1 MFEKTLNYCHGR
13 FDENLSTMQKKL
25 IHLRHYA
32 VLLIAAVI
40 TNCAAQGQHTH
51 RYNLAKMLKNN
62 MLDTSFA
69 VGTKAIQSMQQ
80 KNAITTTKVVW
91 LKGVSFNKGTIDVD
105 LRGKDVFLNSFLGI
119 AFHGIDSL
127 TYDAVYFRPFN
138 FKHLDTLR
146 RKWSV
151 QYFRLPEFDYD
162 KLRKEHPLTYE
173 NAVSPVPDP
182 SNWFHATIVV
192 DGAWVTVYVDNSPA
206 PCLKAPLLTNR
217 KGSLIGLWDAGL
229 SGDFANLVIRGSQ

>member
-1 MFEKTLNYCHGR
+1 
-13 FDENLSTMQKKL
+13 MQLTTTRIK
-25 IHLRHYA
+25 RYA
-32 VLLIAAVI
+32 VLFMAAAI
-40 TNCAAQGQHTH
+40 TTCAIQAQRPHH
-51 RYNLAKMLKNN
+51 YNLAKMLKNN

-69 VGTKAIQSMQQ
+69 VGTKAIPGMQQ

-91 LKGVSFNKGTIDVD
+91 LKGVSFSKGTIDVD

-138 FKHLDTLR
+138 FKHADTLR

-151 QYFRLPEFDYD
+151 QYFSLPEFDYD
-162 KLRKEHPLTYE
+162 KLRKEHPLKYE
-173 NAVSPVPDP
+173 NPVSPVPDP
-182 SNWFHATIVV
+182 SSWFHATIVV
-192 DGAWVTVYVDNSPA
+192 DDAWVTVYVDHSSIA
-206 PCLKAPLLTNR
+206 CLKAPLLTTR

-229 SGDFANLVIRGSQ
+229 SGDFANLMIRDSK